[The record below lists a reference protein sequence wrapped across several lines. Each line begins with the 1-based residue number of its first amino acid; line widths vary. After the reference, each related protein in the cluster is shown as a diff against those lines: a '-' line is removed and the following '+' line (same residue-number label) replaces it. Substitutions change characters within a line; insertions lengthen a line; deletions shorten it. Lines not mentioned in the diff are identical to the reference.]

1 MRQIHHPARH
11 PRQAAARGGNSH
23 GFSHWESTITLRKT
37 DMEHLIAT
45 IAESRVP
52 AQIRRSGVA
61 GHDSLAAGVPV
72 TMMQP
77 CTPVHKPM
85 QAI

>member
-1 MRQIHHPARH
+1 
-11 PRQAAARGGNSH
+11 
-23 GFSHWESTITLRKT
+23 
-37 DMEHLIAT
+37 MEHLIAT
-45 IAESRVP
+45 IAESPVP